1 MHPQL
6 SGLILAL
13 LTAATTARTI
23 YRFPQDDVKLT
34 PSVPTELVRRDLDH
48 TESFSWSAVDSS
60 IIDID
65 VSPNNLEVNC
75 TSCQLSGSVR
85 AQFDERFDVWKSDLK
100 ISFSQT
106 TAHVDLNILG
116 GSGSEV
122 TVPLWN
128 IGGISVPG
136 AQATYGL
143 GFYIELAISVL
154 GDLEATGGFEFTI
167 PDGSWIA
174 ASLTGDVVDANFD
187 GAESQMLAWDVVR
200 GSTTLKV
207 SLRLRSEL
215 GVNTKLVG
223 IGSSAVVGVYLNLFE
238 TVITLEDDDNN
249 ETCALE
255 ATESWNINAGAYV
268 EADVDLDNFTLDIAP
283 TKSTTI
289 FTGPTFTQCLEEIT
303 STDGSTLSM
312 STPVYATPSETG
324 LDSGPVVTTTP
335 DCEEVDNK
343 ASVTEATYV
352 TETAYV
358 TTTPDCDEADNEA
371 NVTYVTTTVYVT
383 PTSVCEGFITATP
396 SLKTVVHYD

>member
-6 SGLILAL
+6 SGLIWAL
-13 LTAATTARTI
+13 LMVATTARTI
-23 YRFPQDDVKLT
+23 SRFPQAVDVKLT
-34 PSVPTELVRRDLDH
+34 PSVPTELVRRDVDH
-48 TESFSWSAVDSS
+48 TESFSWSEVDSS

-65 VSPNNLEVNC
+65 VDPNNLEVNC

-85 AQFDERFDVWKSDLK
+85 ALFDERIDVWASDLN
-100 ISFSQT
+100 ISFAQT
-106 TAHVDLNILG
+106 TAHVDLSILG
-116 GSGSEV
+116 GSGSEL

-128 IGGISVPG
+128 IGGISVP
-136 AQATYGL
+136 ATYGL
-143 GFYIELAISVL
+143 GFYIELAISVD

-187 GAESQMLAWDVVR
+187 GAESQVLAWDVVR

-207 SLRLRSEL
+207 SLRLRTEL

-223 IGSSAVVGVYLNLFE
+223 FGSSAVVGVYLNLFE

-268 EADVDLDNFTLDIAP
+268 EVDVDLENFTLDVAP

-289 FTGPTFTQCLEEIT
+289 YTGPTLTQCLEDVT

-312 STPVYATPSETG
+312 TTPVYATPSETC
-324 LDSGPVVTTTP
+324 LDSGPVVTTT
-335 DCEEVDNK
+335 
-343 ASVTEATYV
+343 
-352 TETAYV
+352 
-358 TTTPDCDEADNEA
+358 
-371 NVTYVTTTVYVT
+371 
-383 PTSVCEGFITATP
+383 
-396 SLKTVVHYD
+396 